1 MNRGAFMKKTLYLK
15 NIGKLSEAEINLEG
29 ITVICGENN
38 TGKSTVGKALY
49 NIYNVFADCENSIKK
64 QRKESISKE
73 FSTLHA
79 DLKLIMKPE
88 NNFKGIIS
96 ETQIQKKY
104 TDLLRQCSKDE
115 IKQIL
120 EDYET
125 ECFKIYNVSN
135 PVLNQDERKISNWR
149 NRALKS
155 ISDIFDISDKEII
168 EDTVTVKTEKVFHGQ
183 GTTIS
188 SAESVI
194 KIDEDLKGCLMAYF
208 KSGDKCRDIQREYS
222 VMPTDVPVYI
232 DSPQIIDF
240 LSGPV
245 VNAEM
250 FFKLFL
256 SPSLNRTELCTQ
268 LISGNIASPLLELAS
283 SLDNNSATR
292 MEIIKTEKKISN
304 MIVELNSLLNG
315 KFESNNNSIHFKAN
329 DIAEPLDVRNLS
341 TGIKSMAVIERCLS
355 LGLIKEGSTLILD
368 EPEIHLHPKWQLKYA
383 EYIVILQKA
392 LDLTV
397 LITTHSPQFLRAI
410 EVYTDKYEIM
420 DRLNVYSIENEKIR
434 NASYSE
440 YGITEIYEKLSAPY
454 DELQQMLDEKYG
466 EDDE

>member
-1 MNRGAFMKKTLYLK
+1 
-15 NIGKLSEAEINLEG
+15 
-29 ITVICGENN
+29 
-38 TGKSTVGKALY
+38 
-49 NIYNVFADCENSIKK
+49 
-64 QRKESISKE
+64 
-73 FSTLHA
+73 
-79 DLKLIMKPE
+79 
-88 NNFKGIIS
+88 
-96 ETQIQKKY
+96 
-104 TDLLRQCSKDE
+104 
-115 IKQIL
+115 
-120 EDYET
+120 
-125 ECFKIYNVSN
+125 
-135 PVLNQDERKISNWR
+135 
-149 NRALKS
+149 
-155 ISDIFDISDKEII
+155 
-168 EDTVTVKTEKVFHGQ
+168 
-183 GTTIS
+183 
-188 SAESVI
+188 
-194 KIDEDLKGCLMAYF
+194 
-208 KSGDKCRDIQREYS
+208 
-222 VMPTDVPVYI
+222 
-232 DSPQIIDF
+232 
-240 LSGPV
+240 
-245 VNAEM
+245 
-250 FFKLFL
+250 
-256 SPSLNRTELCTQ
+256 
-268 LISGNIASPLLELAS
+268 
-283 SLDNNSATR
+283 

-368 EPEIHLHPKWQLKYA
+368 EPEIHLHPEWQLKYA

>member
-1 MNRGAFMKKTLYLK
+1 MKKTLYLK
-15 NIGKLSEAEINLEG
+15 NIGKLSEAEIALEG

-49 NIYNVFADCENSIKK
+49 NIYNVFADCENDIEKH
-64 QRKESISKE
+64 RKESISKE
-73 FSTLHA
+73 FAALHA
-79 DLKLIMKPE
+79 DLKLILKSE
-88 NNFKGIIS
+88 NNFAGIDI
-96 ETQIQKKY
+96 ETQIKKKY
-104 TDLLRQCSKDE
+104 IDLLRKCSKDE
-115 IKQIL
+115 INQIF
-120 EDYET
+120 EDYEN
-125 ECFKIYNVSN
+125 ECFRIYDVAG
-135 PVLNQDERKISNWR
+135 PALNQDERKIFNWR

-168 EDTVTVKTEKVFHGQ
+168 EDTVTVRTEKVFHSQ
-183 GTTIS
+183 GTSVS
-188 SAESVI
+188 SSDSVI
-194 KIDEDLKGCLMAYF
+194 EINEELKGSLKAYF
-208 KSGDKCRDIQREYS
+208 RNGDKCRDIQREYN
-222 VMPTDVPVYI
+222 VTTADVPVYI

-268 LISGNIASPLLELAS
+268 LISGSITSTLLETAS
-283 SLDNNSATR
+283 GLGNNSATR
-292 MEIIKTEKKISN
+292 MEIIKTEKKISE
-304 MIVELNSLLNG
+304 MIDELNSLLNG

-341 TGIKSMAVIERCLS
+341 TGVKSMAVIERCLS

-368 EPEIHLHPKWQLKYA
+368 EPEIHLHPEWQLKYA

-420 DRLNVYSIENEKIR
+420 DRLNVYSIENEKVK

-440 YGITEIYEKLSAPY
+440 YGITEIYEKLSSPY